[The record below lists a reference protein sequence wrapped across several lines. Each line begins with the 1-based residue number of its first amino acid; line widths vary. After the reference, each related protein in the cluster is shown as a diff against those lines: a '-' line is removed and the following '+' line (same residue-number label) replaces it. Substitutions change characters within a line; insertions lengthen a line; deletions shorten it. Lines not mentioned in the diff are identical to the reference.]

1 MIVRQR
7 RRRRKFSVSLLLF
20 PVFLDIEDS
29 LGNKHKRN
37 NPNNKREEKEKY
49 IKIKPREKGGLA
61 HKNKGNVII
70 SKEW

>member
-1 MIVRQR
+1 
-7 RRRRKFSVSLLLF
+7 VSLLLF

-37 NPNNKREEKEKY
+37 NPNNKKRRRR
-49 IKIKPREKGGLA
+49 KINKDKAEGEGGRGLA